1 MDGIVGGEEGTASRG
16 RGGEEED
23 FFLEWEEVDGIVG
36 GGEGAASRG
45 RGGEEGD
52 FSLDG
57 RNDDDDD
64 EEEEEDAGRVNA
76 DAASFAAM
84 EDTWLGLGGIA
95 TIVPSSVTVHLCI
108 IRPRWCWC
116 CRWCCRPGDVRG
128 MATAVGAPVMSTSI

>member
-1 MDGIVGGEEGTASRG
+1 MDGIVGG
-16 RGGEEED
+16 GG
-23 FFLEWEEVDGIVG
+23 
-36 GGEGAASRG
+36 GAASRG

-64 EEEEEDAGRVNA
+64 EEEGAGRVKA

>member
-1 MDGIVGGEEGTASRG
+1 VDGIVGGEEGTTSRG

-36 GGEGAASRG
+36 GEEGTASRG
-45 RGGEEGD
+45 RGGEAGD

-64 EEEEEDAGRVNA
+64 EEDAGRVNA
-76 DAASFAAM
+76 DADAASFATM
-84 EDTWLGLGGIA
+84 EETWLGLGGIA

-116 CRWCCRPGDVRG
+116 CRWCCCPGDVRG
-128 MATAVGAPVMSTSI
+128 VGAPVMSTSI